1 MAASTPTVGWIGT
14 GRMGYQLALRLLRSG
29 YDIAAWN
36 RTRAK
41 AEPLAEFGANVVD
54 SPADLAGCDIVF
66 IMVSAD
72 QDLEAVIS
80 GPGGLL
86 SGAVTPKIV
95 VDSSTVSTEAS
106 ARIRAVIENRGA
118 QFVAAPVSGNPKV
131 IAAGKLTVAASGPKD
146 AFDAVAPLLGTWG
159 RGVTYVGEGE
169 VARLVKIAHNV
180 FLGVVIQSLAE
191 ITVLAE
197 RGGVSRD
204 AFLSFLN
211 DSVLGSAFSR
221 YKSPALV
228 NLDFHPTFTN
238 VLLRKDLQLGLSAGK
253 ELGVPMPL
261 AAATDMLIAQAI
273 GAGYTGD
280 DFATLILEQAR
291 RSGYAIESELAT
303 VDDGL
308 APEEA

>member
-1 MAASTPTVGWIGT
+1 MAAATPAVGWIGT
-14 GRMGYQLALRLLRSG
+14 GRMGYQLALRLLKSG
-29 YDIAAWN
+29 YDVAAWN

-41 AEPLAEFGANVVD
+41 AEPLAEHGAKVVD
-54 SPADLAGCDIVF
+54 SPADLASRDIVF

-72 QDLEAVIS
+72 QDLEAVIC

-86 SGAVTPKIV
+86 SGAGAPKIV
-95 VDSSTVSTEAS
+95 VDSSTVSAEAS
-106 ARIRAVIENRGA
+106 ARIRAVIEDRGA
-118 QFVAAPVSGNPKV
+118 QFIAAPVSGNPKV
-131 IAAGKLTVAASGPKD
+131 ITAGKLTVAASGPKD

-159 RGVTYVGEGE
+159 SGVTYVGEGE

-197 RGGVSRD
+197 RGGVSRA
-204 AFLSFLN
+204 AFLQFLN
-211 DSVLGSAFSR
+211 DTVLGSAFSR

-238 VLLRKDLQLGLSAGK
+238 VLLRKDLQLGLAAGK

-273 GAGYTGD
+273 GAGYTAD
-280 DFATLILEQAR
+280 DFATLVLEQAR
-291 RSGYAIESELAT
+291 RSGYKIEPEPTT

-308 APEEA
+308 APEEE

>member
-1 MAASTPTVGWIGT
+1 MAAATPTVGWIGT

-41 AEPLAEFGANVVD
+41 AEPLAEFGAQVVD
-54 SPADLAGCDIVF
+54 SPADLAGREIVF

-72 QDLEAVIS
+72 KDLEAVVA

-86 SGAVTPKIV
+86 SGAGTPKIV

-106 ARIRAVIENRGA
+106 ARIRAVIEERGA
-118 QFVAAPVSGNPKV
+118 QFIAAPVSGNPKV
-131 IAAGKLTVAASGPKD
+131 IAAGKLTVAASGPKE
-146 AFDAVAPLLGTWG
+146 AFDAVAPLLEVWG

-197 RGGVSRD
+197 RGGVSRE

-238 VLLRKDLQLGLSAGK
+238 ILLRKDLQLGLSAGK

-273 GAGYTGD
+273 GAGYTSD
-280 DFATLILEQAR
+280 DFATLVLEQAR
-291 RSGYAIESELAT
+291 RSGYAIESEHAQ

-308 APEEA
+308 APEEE

>member
-1 MAASTPTVGWIGT
+1 
-14 GRMGYQLALRLLRSG
+14 MGYQLALRLLRSG